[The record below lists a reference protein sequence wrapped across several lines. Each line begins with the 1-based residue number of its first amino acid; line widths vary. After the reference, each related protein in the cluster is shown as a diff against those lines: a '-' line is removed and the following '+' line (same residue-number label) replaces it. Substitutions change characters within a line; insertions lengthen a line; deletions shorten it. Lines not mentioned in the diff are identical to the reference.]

1 MADDVL
7 LEKIANHYLFYGSF
21 HSDLGLYN
29 GKMGMVIFFFH
40 YARYTGNSLYE
51 DFAEEFLNEILENLH
66 TETPISFKRGLAG
79 IGWGMLYLIKQG
91 FMETDIQETF
101 KDMDDKVMEYN
112 LLYMKD
118 RSLETGAIA
127 KWMLSMV
134 VIGHVVAVAIMKV
147 AEVLL
152 LIIMELLTI
161 KSVLAAEIQLVDVLL
176 MVVILYLEQLYNNEP
191 CSKYAVR

>member
-1 MADDVL
+1 MADDDVL

-101 KDMDDKVMEYN
+101 KDMDEKVMEY
-112 LLYMKD
+112 
-118 RSLETGAIA
+118 
-127 KWMLSMV
+127 
-134 VIGHVVAVAIMKV
+134 
-147 AEVLL
+147 
-152 LIIMELLTI
+152 
-161 KSVLAAEIQLVDVLL
+161 
-176 MVVILYLEQLYNNEP
+176 
-191 CSKYAVR
+191 

>member
-1 MADDVL
+1 
-7 LEKIANHYLFYGSF
+7 
-21 HSDLGLYN
+21 
-29 GKMGMVIFFFH
+29 MGMVIFFFH

-118 RSLETGAIA
+118 RSLETGAKGIGL
-127 KWMLSMV
+127 LS
-134 VIGHVVAVAIMKV
+134 
-147 AEVLL
+147 
-152 LIIMELLTI
+152 
-161 KSVLAAEIQLVDVLL
+161 
-176 MVVILYLEQLYNNEP
+176 
-191 CSKYAVR
+191 VRTLGQ

>member
-1 MADDVL
+1 MADDDVL

-79 IGWGMLYLIKQG
+79 IGSVSY
-91 FMETDIQETF
+91 T
-101 KDMDDKVMEYN
+101 
-112 LLYMKD
+112 
-118 RSLETGAIA
+118 
-127 KWMLSMV
+127 
-134 VIGHVVAVAIMKV
+134 H
-147 AEVLL
+147 
-152 LIIMELLTI
+152 LTLPT
-161 KSVLAAEIQLVDVLL
+161 SDLV
-176 MVVILYLEQLYNNEP
+176 
-191 CSKYAVR
+191 

>member
-1 MADDVL
+1 MADDDVL

-51 DFAEEFLNEILENLH
+51 DFAEEFLNEILESLH

-101 KDMDDKVMEYN
+101 KDMDEKVMGN
-112 LLYMKD
+112 
-118 RSLETGAIA
+118 
-127 KWMLSMV
+127 
-134 VIGHVVAVAIMKV
+134 
-147 AEVLL
+147 
-152 LIIMELLTI
+152 
-161 KSVLAAEIQLVDVLL
+161 
-176 MVVILYLEQLYNNEP
+176 
-191 CSKYAVR
+191 